1 MHYYSSRNSEIKTT
15 PSKAILS
22 GIAPDGG
29 LFLPEKFPAG
39 EINIEDIIRM
49 NNYEI
54 AEKVLSAFFTDFTAD
69 EIKNIVKD
77 SYSGTFEND
86 DMAPLT
92 KVGDKFVLELYHGPT
107 CAFKDVALSVLPR
120 LITTSKKK
128 NGIDTETVILTATS
142 GDTGSAA
149 AHGFSDVEN
158 TKIIVFYPEHGT
170 SAVQEKQMTSCP
182 GKNVFV
188 ASVNGNFDDAQT
200 GVKNIFSSLKL
211 PETKTLSSA
220 NSINIGRLVP
230 QITYYFTSYRDLVNR
245 KEINPGDKVD
255 FIVPT
260 GNFGDILAGYFAYMT
275 GLPVGRLVCA
285 SNENNVLTEFFDTG
299 VYRAKRDFHITRSPS
314 MDILVSSNLERLISL
329 ILGTEKARVYME
341 KLKTDGEYAVTEDE
355 LIKLRDKFSA
365 ACADDSEALEA
376 ICEVF
381 EKYGYLMDTHTA
393 VAWSAAEKTKNE
405 SSNKTVILSTASP
418 YKFPESVLK
427 ALGVNSENKNEFELI
442 EELHALTK
450 APVPVPL
457 KNLDKNKILHNDK
470 IKKEDMANYVL
481 KKAEEQI

>member
-39 EINIEDIIRM
+39 EINIEDMIRM

-54 AEKVLSAFFTDFTAD
+54 AEKVLSAFFTDFTSD

-120 LITTSKKK
+120 LITASKKK

-329 ILGTEKARVYME
+329 LLGTERRAF
-341 KLKTDGEYAVTEDE
+341 T
-355 LIKLRDKFSA
+355 
-365 ACADDSEALEA
+365 
-376 ICEVF
+376 
-381 EKYGYLMDTHTA
+381 
-393 VAWSAAEKTKNE
+393 WKN
-405 SSNKTVILSTASP
+405 
-418 YKFPESVLK
+418 
-427 ALGVNSENKNEFELI
+427 
-442 EELHALTK
+442 
-450 APVPVPL
+450 
-457 KNLDKNKILHNDK
+457 
-470 IKKEDMANYVL
+470 
-481 KKAEEQI
+481 